1 MKEKKNPFIFMF
13 VCAAMSAIMYCI
25 ALIMYCIAFHE
36 ERDKVKE
43 LTIKLEKYQKK

>member
-25 ALIMYCIAFHE
+25 AFHV

-43 LTIKLEKYQKK
+43 LTRKNRAIIKI

>member
-25 ALIMYCIAFHE
+25 AFHE
-36 ERDKVKE
+36 MRDENKE
-43 LTIKLEKYQKK
+43 LKKQIEILKRK

>member
-13 VCAAMSAIMYCI
+13 ICAAMSA
-25 ALIMYCIAFHE
+25 IMYCIAFHE

-43 LTIKLEKYQKK
+43 LTIKLENCQKK